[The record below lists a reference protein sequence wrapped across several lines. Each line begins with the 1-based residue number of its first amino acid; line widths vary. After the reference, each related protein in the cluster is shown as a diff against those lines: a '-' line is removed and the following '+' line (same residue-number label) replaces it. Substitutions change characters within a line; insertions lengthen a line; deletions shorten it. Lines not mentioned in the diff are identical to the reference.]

1 MTTNGGTPTN
11 SFGWRNTSFLNTLG
25 KWGEGILSLLFPPHC
40 VICGK
45 PCEGL
50 TPICPDCAAQLP
62 QLEGSRCYI
71 CQEELTDPYLDLCTS
86 CGTRERE
93 FELARALGPYNS
105 GWGTLVRELKFNK
118 EPAIARFLA
127 SKLAEYM
134 QKEKPFGNID
144 IITYVPMTKA
154 DRKARGF
161 NQAKMLARGL
171 GRKLGIP
178 VGQFLAKVRQTS
190 AQVDLP
196 AAERRKN
203 LHGAFEVVTSGQGAV
218 LIVDDIFTTGSTA
231 EECARVLK
239 TGGFAR
245 VYVLTVARA

>member
-1 MTTNGGTPTN
+1 M
-11 SFGWRNTSFLNTLG
+11 
-25 KWGEGILSLLFPPHC
+25 KWGEGLLSLLFPPSC
-40 VICGK
+40 VLCGE

-50 TPICPDCAAQLP
+50 DPVCPDCAARLP
-62 QLEGSRCYI
+62 QLEGPRCYI
-71 CQEELTDPYLDLCTS
+71 CQEGLKDPSLDLCPV
-86 CGTRERE
+86 CGTRGRG

-127 SKLAEYM
+127 SRLAEYVHR
-134 QKEKPFGNID
+134 EKPFENID

-154 DRKARGF
+154 DRKTRGF
-161 NQAKMLARGL
+161 NQAKMLACGL
-171 GRKLGIP
+171 GRKLDIP
-178 VGQFLAKVRQTS
+178 VRQLLAKVRQTP

-203 LHGAFEVVTSGQGAV
+203 LRGAFEVVTSGQGAV
-218 LIVDDIFTTGSTA
+218 LIVDDIFTTGSTV
-231 EECARVLK
+231 EECARALK
-239 TGGFAR
+239 IGGYTR